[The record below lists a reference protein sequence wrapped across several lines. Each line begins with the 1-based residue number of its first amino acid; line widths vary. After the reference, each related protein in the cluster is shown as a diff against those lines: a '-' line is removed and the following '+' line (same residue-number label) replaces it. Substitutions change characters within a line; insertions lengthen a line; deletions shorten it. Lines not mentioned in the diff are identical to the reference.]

1 MIEPNAAREILKTR
15 ARALARPAA
24 AEPVKG
30 QTLEVI
36 EFRLA
41 QERYAIEHAF
51 VREVVSLKDLT
62 PLPCTPAFISGIM
75 NLRGQIL
82 PLIDM
87 KKFFDLPEVGITD
100 LHMVIVVH
108 AGDVELGILADS
120 IAGVVSIPLDV
131 IQPSLPTLTG
141 IRSKYLKGVTDQ
153 LLVILDVPKI
163 LSDPKIVVDEE
174 VQV

>member
-1 MIEPNAAREILKTR
+1 MNNQNGARDILKAR
-15 ARALARPAA
+15 ARIVARPVNADQIA
-24 AEPVKG
+24 GESID
-30 QTLEVI
+30 VI

-41 QERYAIEHAF
+41 KERYAVEHAH
-51 VREVVSLKDLT
+51 VREVVSLKEFT
-62 PLPCTPAFISGIM
+62 PLPCTPAFIPGIM

-82 PLIDM
+82 PLLDI
-87 KKFFDLPEVGITD
+87 KKFFDLAEVGITD
-100 LHMVIVVH
+100 LHMVIIVH

-120 IAGVVSIPLDV
+120 IAGVLTIQTDV

-153 LLVILDVPKI
+153 LLVILDVSKI

-174 VQV
+174 VHV

>member
-1 MIEPNAAREILKTR
+1 MSDPKTAREILKAR
-15 ARALARPAA
+15 ARALARPA
-24 AEPVKG
+24 EVKPVKG
-30 QTLEVI
+30 HALEVI

-41 QERYAIEHAF
+41 KERYAIEHAF
-51 VREVVSLKDLT
+51 VREVVSLKELT
-62 PLPCTPAFISGIM
+62 PLPCTPAFIPGIM

-120 IAGVVSIPLDV
+120 VAGVLSIPLDV

-153 LLVILDVPKI
+153 LLVILDVSKI
-163 LSDPKIVVDEE
+163 LGDPKIVVDEE
-174 VQV
+174 VAV

>member
-1 MIEPNAAREILKTR
+1 MNAPKTAREILKIR
-15 ARALARPAA
+15 ARALAHPVK

-30 QTLEVI
+30 HALEVI

-41 QERYAIEHAF
+41 RERYAIEHAF
-51 VREVVSLKDLT
+51 VREVVSLKEFT
-62 PLPCTPAFISGIM
+62 PLPCTPAFIPGIM
-75 NLRGQIL
+75 NLRSQIL
-82 PLIDM
+82 PLIDI

-108 AGDVELGILADS
+108 AGDVEVGILADS
-120 IAGVVSIPLDV
+120 IAGVLSIPLDV

-153 LLVILDVPKI
+153 LLVILDVSKI
-163 LSDPKIVVDEE
+163 LGDPKIVVDEE
-174 VQV
+174 VAV